1 MTNTNVA
8 ENAELT
14 ADEVAAARPSDEA
27 VATARAA
34 IVDALTT
41 LTAFYDGSGAA
52 ALASVIYAVDADT
65 RLHAVNSIT
74 ASGNDTTGPYR
85 EVIRVAGIE
94 YFIDKASDSGRVTVK
109 RDDLTL
115 TDATGAVARVTTYKH
130 EKDSVSNARKDIA
143 LNAGRSAVE
152 LAKQATEKIKPSAST
167 DRAPRQG
174 ASAKVDALQAQMAE
188 MTAMLAQLV
197 NNATNG
203 QPASDEAAN

>member
-1 MTNTNVA
+1 MTTNT
-8 ENAELT
+8 ENAEMT
-14 ADEVAAARPSDEA
+14 ADEIAAARPSDDA
-27 VATARAA
+27 VAAARAA
-34 IVDALTT
+34 IVDGLTT
-41 LTAFYDGSGAA
+41 LTAFYDGNDAA
-52 ALASVIYAVDADT
+52 AVASVIYAIDAST
-65 RLHAVNSIT
+65 RLHAINSIT
-74 ASGNDTTGPYR
+74 SSGNDTTGPYR

-197 NNATNG
+197 NNATTAA
-203 QPASDEAAN
+203 ASDEAAN